1 MSRNIIQK
9 AKNILFTYI
18 HVTAI
23 QDWLDDLSFFR
34 QTMKLIVTAVYLIL
48 QLNKE
53 NLLRKLEEFKALRL
67 N

>member
-1 MSRNIIQK
+1 MSRSIIQK

-53 NLLRKLEEFKALRL
+53 NLLRKLEEFKTLRL

>member
-53 NLLRKLEEFKALRL
+53 NLLRKLEEFKTLRL